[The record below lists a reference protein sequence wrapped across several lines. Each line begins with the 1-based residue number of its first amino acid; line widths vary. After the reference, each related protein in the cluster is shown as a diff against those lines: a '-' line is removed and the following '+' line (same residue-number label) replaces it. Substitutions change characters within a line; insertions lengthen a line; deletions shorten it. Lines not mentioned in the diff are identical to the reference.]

1 MRHRADC
8 ACISLKSFA
17 SKNSEFKTISLLLVI
32 FILNRSI
39 WKDRCINIQYKVQ
52 FSIIWLNVR
61 SRQDGLQNNDLRL
74 SDFWSSEENG
84 KSEEMRNEEKYSNGH
99 FSLFLNRNSVFFL
112 GRSANARCHKGI
124 QLNIYSIYYFFT
136 YNNHNNN

>member
-17 SKNSEFKTISLLLVI
+17 SKSSEFKTISLLLVI

-39 WKDRCINIQYKVQ
+39 WKDRVYQYTVQ
-52 FSIIWLNVR
+52 KYSFLLFGSMSGQDKTSKEWSEII
-61 SRQDGLQNNDLRL
+61 
-74 SDFWSSEENG
+74 FWSSEENE
-84 KSEEMRNEEKYSNGH
+84 KSEEMRNEENYSNGH

-112 GRSANARCHKGI
+112 GRSANARCNKGI
-124 QLNIYSIYYFFT
+124 QLNIYIKYIIFYI
-136 YNNHNNN
+136 